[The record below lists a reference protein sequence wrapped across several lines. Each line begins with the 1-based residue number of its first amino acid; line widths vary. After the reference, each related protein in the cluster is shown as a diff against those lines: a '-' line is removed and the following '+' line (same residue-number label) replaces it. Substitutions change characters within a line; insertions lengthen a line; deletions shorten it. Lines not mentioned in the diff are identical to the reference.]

1 MKGEGESISNDITFT
16 IIQKS
21 CSSQQ
26 LERLSRPRL
35 NNNMICLGNVFKP
48 RFYILYFLKKTC
60 SCVYLIALSHTVL
73 LAACRSYSIH
83 GLRKRICFSLE
94 GKQEGIESSYYMQ
107 TRPGTF
113 SLIIFFDAVYT
124 SWGKNSNTGNFC
136 TLGRRVLLNGLSSLR
151 WMPSSHKIWSHTMA
165 KCEWVSMHSP
175 KKNIAASFLL

>member
-1 MKGEGESISNDITFT
+1 MY
-16 IIQKS
+16 
-21 CSSQQ
+21 
-26 LERLSRPRL
+26 L
-35 NNNMICLGNVFKP
+35 NQDFI
-48 RFYILYFLKKTC
+48 YIFIFLKKTC

-94 GKQEGIESSYYMQ
+94 DKQEGIESSYYMQ

-136 TLGRRVLLNGLSSLR
+136 TLSRRVLLNRLSSLR
-151 WMPSSHKIWSHTMA
+151 WMPSSHKIWSQTMA
-165 KCEWVSMHSP
+165 KCEWVSMYSP
-175 KKNIAASFLL
+175 KKKYLLHFFSSPAALPRVKPGLAWVLKLSLWYFFLQKNHKL